1 MNIINTILNNY
12 RLKLIDIKN
21 TENEKFINET
31 ISKIY
36 VINLKKDRIR
46 RNYIKVIMKKYNINF
61 TFVKVYEIDNDTY
74 HLLNEKNLLTRGEV
88 GCMLSHL
95 WCLRDIIQHNYKN
108 AIIFED
114 DIIFHKHFHS
124 LFEKIYNSKYN
135 FLILGACDFSF
146 NSMNKYNVI
155 NNLYVP
161 NKNSKKVYGAHG
173 NYYSLL
179 GAKKMFEIR
188 TMNISFFDKDYYYM
202 FEYFKDSSYICYPN
216 LVVSDIST
224 TNLEH
229 RYPFFSIE
237 EKNYYE
243 KCFTNFHFKHY
254 HFIYLCILIENKHIT
269 IEDTDD
275 YESYM
280 RKIIYVTFFN
290 SNYANKIFKRITK
303 KFFTINDIKYIL
315 FN

>member
-1 MNIINTILNNY
+1 MNNILNNY
-12 RLKLIDIKN
+12 RIKLIDIKN
-21 TENEKFINET
+21 TDSEKFINHN

-46 RNYIKVIMKKYNINF
+46 YNYIKVIMKKYNINF

-74 HLLNEKNLLTRGEV
+74 HLFNEKEQLTKGEV
-88 GCMLSHL
+88 GCLLSHL
-95 WCLRDIIQHNYKN
+95 WCLRDIIQRNCKN

-114 DIIFHKHFHS
+114 DIIFHKQFHS
-124 LFEKIYNSKYN
+124 LFEKVYNPCYH

-146 NSMNKYNVI
+146 ASINKYNVK

-161 NKNSKKVYGAHG
+161 DKKSKKVYGAHA

-179 GAKKMFEIR
+179 GAKKMFELK
-188 TMNISFFDKDYYYM
+188 TKNISFFDKDYHTM

-224 TNLEH
+224 TNLQH
-229 RYPFFSIE
+229 NYPFLGIE

-243 KCFTNFHFKHY
+243 KCFVNFDFQNY
-254 HFIYLCILIENKHIT
+254 HFIYLCILAENKNIT
-269 IEDTDD
+269 IEDNDN

-280 RKIIYVTFFN
+280 RKILYLTFFN
-290 SNYANKIFKRITK
+290 SKYTDKIIKRISK
-303 KFFTINDIKYIL
+303 KCFTINDIKYIL